1 MCTNK
6 QQPFVRKMSGMVRI
20 QIRQGSLV
28 IYLFLNVSGLFLLFQ
43 FLPMQRAANGIA
55 VSFSLIGSWRGRQF
69 KSELA
74 MSG

>member
-43 FLPMQRAANGIA
+43 FLPMQGAAHGIA
-55 VSFSLIGSWRGRQF
+55 VSSRQ
-69 KSELA
+69 
-74 MSG
+74 SGAGAGVSSKANLR